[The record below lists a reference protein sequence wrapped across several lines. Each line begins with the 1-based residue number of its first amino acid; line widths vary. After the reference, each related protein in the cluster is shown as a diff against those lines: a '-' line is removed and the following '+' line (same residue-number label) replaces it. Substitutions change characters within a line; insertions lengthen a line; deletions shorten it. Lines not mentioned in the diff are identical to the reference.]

1 MKIYP
6 VLVLFIYALIS
17 CTPSIT
23 EMVPENKIR
32 ISENIFF
39 DNNTKRYV
47 YYDNNTS
54 VKIYRTKKLNNGSRV
69 TGSAI

>member
-6 VLVLFIYALIS
+6 VLDLFVYALIS
-17 CTPSIT
+17 YTPFIT

-47 YYDNNTS
+47 YND
-54 VKIYRTKKLNNGSRV
+54 KLPLTKSNIEIDTFRLR
-69 TGSAI
+69 

>member
-6 VLVLFIYALIS
+6 VLDLFVYALIS
-17 CTPSIT
+17 YTPSIT

-39 DNNTKRYV
+39 DNNTKKGMFIMINYH
-47 YYDNNTS
+47 
-54 VKIYRTKKLNNGSRV
+54 
-69 TGSAI
+69 

>member
-1 MKIYP
+1 MKIYSA
-6 VLVLFIYALIS
+6 LVLFIYALIS

-47 YYDNNTS
+47 YYD
-54 VKIYRTKKLNNGSRV
+54 KLPLTKRNIEIDTFRLR
-69 TGSAI
+69 